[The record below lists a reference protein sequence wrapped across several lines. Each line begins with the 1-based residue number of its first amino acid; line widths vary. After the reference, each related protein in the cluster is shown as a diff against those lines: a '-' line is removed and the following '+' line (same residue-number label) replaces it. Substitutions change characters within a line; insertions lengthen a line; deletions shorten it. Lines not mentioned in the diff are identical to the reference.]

1 MIKAPVPPGPAL
13 AVAVFAA
20 IAAGLWV
27 SAPHAGEVA
36 VPASLA
42 ELGERLFFDVN
53 LSRNRTQSCAT
64 CHDPER
70 AFADPR
76 GAASIGDDG
85 LSVGDRNAPTAS
97 YASFV
102 PDFAA
107 DEDGFWTGG
116 LFHDGRAATL
126 EAQAGA
132 PPLNPTEMAMPDKAS
147 VAERLRADPGYAKA
161 FPAIFGPSV
170 LDDPGAAFDAM
181 TRAIAAF
188 EREPQFAP
196 FSSKYDRMLRG
207 EAEFTRQEELG
218 RLLFFSQQFTN
229 CNSCHQLRQ
238 SAIDPQ
244 ETFSDYRY
252 YNLGVPENHDL
263 RERNGITE
271 PDEGLARNP
280 GAAGTPASVGRYRT
294 PTLRNVAVTGPYMHN
309 GVFEDLRTVILFY
322 NTYNTRNP
330 ARRINPET
338 GAPFGPPEV
347 GRNIEMDT
355 LTEGPALDDQRIDAL
370 VAFLCTL
377 TDERY
382 EDLLDQPCASPSR

>member
-1 MIKAPVPPGPAL
+1 MTKASFPLAPAL
-13 AVAVFAA
+13 SLAVVFALG
-20 IAAGLWV
+20 AGLWA
-27 SAPHAGEVA
+27 SALTSGPEAA
-36 VPASLA
+36 PADMA

-64 CHDPER
+64 CHDPDR

-85 LSVGDRNAPTAS
+85 LSVGDRNAPTAT

-102 PDFAA
+102 PAFETDA
-107 DEDGFWTGG
+107 DGLWIGG
-116 LFHDGRAATL
+116 LFHDGRAGTL
-126 EAQAGA
+126 EAQAGG
-132 PPLNPTEMAMPDKAS
+132 PPLNPVEMGMPDKAA
-147 VAERLRADPGYAKA
+147 VAERLRSDPGYAAA
-161 FPAIFGPSV
+161 FPAIFGAPV
-170 LDDPGAAFDAM
+170 LKDPDTAYDAM

-188 EREPQFAP
+188 ERRPDFAP

-218 RLLFFSQQFTN
+218 RLLFFSRQFTN
-229 CNSCHQLRQ
+229 CNQCHQLRQ

-263 RERNGITE
+263 RGRNGVTVL
-271 PDEGLARNP
+271 DEGLARNP
-280 GAAGTPASVGRYRT
+280 GVSAAAASRGRYRT
-294 PTLRNVAVTGPYMHN
+294 PTLRNVAVTAPYMHN

-322 NTYNTRNP
+322 NTYNTRNET
-330 ARRINPET
+330 RKINPET

-347 GRNIEMDT
+347 PENIEIDK
-355 LTEGPALDDQRIDAL
+355 LTDGPALDDQRIDAL
-370 VAFLCTL
+370 VAFLGTL

-382 EDLLDQPCASPSR
+382 EDLLD